1 MRHTDKRPTDR
12 SVTPVPATRFPAP
25 LSPRWAFVVQLRE
38 GSTLTPEGMQGRVEH
53 IVSGEATLFSSL
65 EDVRAFM
72 EHALAAQRGEAHH
85 ADS

>member
-1 MRHTDKRPTDR
+1 MRHTDKRHIDH
-12 SVTPVPATRFPAP
+12 SVPRVSATHLPAP
-25 LSPRWAFVVQLRE
+25 LSPHWAFVVQLRE

-65 EDVRAFM
+65 EEVRAFM
-72 EHALAAQRGEAHH
+72 EHALVAQRREVHH